1 MEILLLPQENKLK
14 EKLIAIIPCA
24 GKGTRIKNLSQ
35 DKPKSLIQIATLNGR
50 SIIDYLILTL
60 TNLRIQKI
68 VIITGYLGSQLK
80 EHFNA
85 NLSDNKSLT
94 DKLIFINSGLEY
106 TKGPIYSFLSF
117 TRNAK
122 LFKKKYLF
130 VILPCDTIFE
140 SVLLKEIFKIASLN
154 LNLIKNYP
162 AVFFKKIDIRSV
174 RQKYEQF
181 FKKIPK
187 SLSIIKTK
195 KDCNE
200 VILKKIIK
208 TELQDTSKQNIK
220 LMIPVLF
227 LNYYSVKYIQEISSK
242 FPIKTISEALNFM
255 ILSGQKIL
263 TYEVH
268 PALEFYDI
276 DDKYDL
282 MLLNSRKKKMDNSS
296 FE

>member
-85 NLSDNKSLT
+85 KLSDKKSLT

-106 TKGPIYSFLSF
+106 KKGPLYSFLSF

-122 LFKKKYLF
+122 LFKKDYLF

-140 SVLLKEIFKIASLN
+140 SVLLKEIFKIAYLN
-154 LNLIKNYP
+154 LNLIKNNP
-162 AVFFKKIDIRSV
+162 AVFYKKIDIRSV
-174 RQKYEQF
+174 RKKYEEF
-181 FKKIPK
+181 YKNIPRP
-187 SLSIIKTK
+187 LSIIKTR

-200 VILKKIIK
+200 IILKKIIK

-220 LMIPVLF
+220 LMIPVIF
-227 LNYYSVKYIQEISSK
+227 LNYYSVKHIQEISSTY
-242 FPIKTISEALNFM
+242 PIKTISEALNFM
-255 ILSGQKIL
+255 ILRGEKIL

-268 PALEFYDI
+268 PDLEFYDI

-282 MLLNSRKKKMDNSS
+282 MLLNSIKKKMDNSS